1 MGKHKARWART
12 PQGVFVKKQ
21 KKDEQSEANKKV
33 MSGLVQQLER
43 AKKEVPREA
52 AKVIQRA
59 KDILKASEK
68 STVDL
73 STDTSDEENYDV
85 VEDTSTN
92 SYHFLYPKKTW
103 TQIIIN
109 RDKKK
114 WSWNHLVKR
123 YKLLKTPETAKV
135 YLSRMRKELK
145 KETNHLTHEDLDFL
159 DRTVWEKVS
168 KMDNTYEVIHDF
180 MIKDIALKQAKKIK
194 KKFRAS
200 ATWIQMFK
208 KRHNLVSRHIDCYV
222 TEKKIEET
230 QAMVFRDVSP
240 AIRRRFPTM
249 RHLISAGLLTED
261 EMIEFDAIVSP
272 QSKYWQPIQWLFSLV
287 TIAKDEGLI
296 ADYYLY
302 VDLMDKMRDFRTKI
316 LNLVIFDMVPIP
328 LVYTQV
334 VNLAVRTYFLLALFG
349 RQFLEN
355 SNNIPGAKW
364 KIDIYFPVMTS
375 LQIVFIIGWLK
386 VSEVMLNPL
395 GEDDEDF
402 ETNWIIERNLQVGYA
417 VVDQA
422 YGRFPVIKKDPF
434 WEEETP
440 QTMDTPTS
448 TRKPHTHMQGSCINM
463 CCFCLQSK
471 KLGGADNVELARAYY
486 ERALK
491 INPTDLRSQYGILLS
506 NNQIAAS
513 TKNATEKKRA
523 GLAAVDA
530 IDNLVNRY
538 QKISPKSNP
547 ESDGILN
554 CLEAMKVTIGSK

>member
-1 MGKHKARWART
+1 MTVAYSLDVAT
-12 PQGVFVKKQ
+12 
-21 KKDEQSEANKKV
+21 
-33 MSGLVQQLER
+33 SGLFTQIKVLLRWKGSVWKSIWSELLIWLLLYSVLSVIYRVLLNKAQREVFEQLCTFFDTFSVFIPVTFMLGFYVSIVYNRWTKVFDNVGWIDTSALTIAQYIRGTSER
-43 AKKEVPREA
+43 ARLIRRNCV
-52 AKVIQRA
+52 
-59 KDILKASEK
+59 
-68 STVDL
+68 
-73 STDTSDEENYDV
+73 
-85 VEDTSTN
+85 
-92 SYHFLYPKKTW
+92 
-103 TQIIIN
+103 
-109 RDKKK
+109 
-114 WSWNHLVKR
+114 R
-123 YKLLKTPETAKV
+123 Y
-135 YLSRMRKELK
+135 
-145 KETNHLTHEDLDFL
+145 
-159 DRTVWEKVS
+159 
-168 KMDNTYEVIHDF
+168 
-180 MIKDIALKQAKKIK
+180 MIVA
-194 KKFRAS
+194 
-200 ATWIQMFK
+200 
-208 KRHNLVSRHIDCYV
+208 
-222 TEKKIEET
+222 

-261 EMIEFDAIVSP
+261 EMAEFDAIVSP

-287 TIAKDEGLI
+287 TVAKDEGLI

-364 KIDIYFPVMTS
+364 KIDIYFPIMTS

-422 YGRFPVIKKDPF
+422 YGRFPIIKRDPF

-463 CCFCLQSK
+463 NE
-471 KLGGADNVELARAYY
+471 ADLDNGLISYVRRRSRSFGDDESSSVVTETTRANSNASMLP
-486 ERALK
+486 RHMWAQ
-491 INPTDLRSQYGILLS
+491 PRS
-506 NNQIAAS
+506 
-513 TKNATEKKRA
+513 
-523 GLAAVDA
+523 
-530 IDNLVNRY
+530 
-538 QKISPKSNP
+538 KISNAIAKLYKSEPEPRRASVCVAALDLNHRRPSVDFREIENP
-547 ESDGILN
+547 EKADDVILDVPALVQERIRIAKQQAVKIEMPEDTN
-554 CLEAMKVTIGSK
+554 SQPTSPEEDKSAISPSANNVKWFVEEMPVIEEEDEKAHRKTPRNLSASSFGNKNQSGGGGDFT